1 MVTLLQ
7 TKNRDFDHSVKPWC
21 LITVIGLLCVFG
33 IVAKYEYDLVKIK
46 GHLQE
51 YLNTYFSDQQLIDI
65 NNSEE
70 DFNKFI
76 FTQAVYNG
84 MVHKPTVRNGHQC
97 LSFREIEE
105 NIRAICG
112 NNSLLIRV
120 KYEYLPAVQE
130 GENYILNSYMPLH
143 KYSYVIH
150 NVERLD
156 SNYYCA
162 KISYIDTKDGI
173 TSYLYDGSEA
183 NMEDLFG
190 QNTVY
195 TIDEKINI
203 VSDEI
208 KKNQNKYTVVEFIF
222 RYYDDSIFY
231 VGLNT

>member
-1 MVTLLQ
+1 
-7 TKNRDFDHSVKPWC
+7 
-21 LITVIGLLCVFG
+21 
-33 IVAKYEYDLVKIK
+33 
-46 GHLQE
+46 
-51 YLNTYFSDQQLIDI
+51 
-65 NNSEE
+65 
-70 DFNKFI
+70 
-76 FTQAVYNG
+76 
-84 MVHKPTVRNGHQC
+84 MVHKPTIRDGRQY
-97 LSFREIEE
+97 LSQREIEE

-112 NNSLLIRV
+112 NNPFAIRV
-120 KYEYLPAVQE
+120 KYEYLPAVRE
-130 GENYILNSYMPLH
+130 GENYVLNSYMPLH
-143 KYSYVIH
+143 KYSYVVH

-173 TSYLYDGSEA
+173 STYLYDGSKA
-183 NMEDLFG
+183 NMEDMFD

-231 VGLNT
+231 LGLNT

>member
-1 MVTLLQ
+1 M
-7 TKNRDFDHSVKPWC
+7 KKRWY
-21 LITVIGLLCVFG
+21 LIIVIGLLCVLG
-33 IVAKYEYDLVKIK
+33 IVAKHEYDLVKIK

-65 NNSEE
+65 NNLEEE

-84 MVHKPTVRNGHQC
+84 MVHKPTIRDGRQY
-97 LSFREIEE
+97 LSQREIEE

-112 NNSLLIRV
+112 NNSFVIRV
-120 KYEYLPAVQE
+120 KYEYLPAVRE
-130 GENYILNSYMPLH
+130 GENYVLNSYMPLH
-143 KYSYVIH
+143 KYSYVVH
-150 NVERLD
+150 NVKRLD

-173 TSYLYDGSEA
+173 STYLYDGSKA
-183 NMEDLFG
+183 NMEDLFD

-208 KKNQNKYTVVEFIF
+208 KKSQNKYTVVEFIF

-231 VGLNT
+231 LGLNT

>member
-1 MVTLLQ
+1 M
-7 TKNRDFDHSVKPWC
+7 KKRWY
-21 LITVIGLLCVFG
+21 LIIVIGLLCVFG

-65 NNSEE
+65 NNLEEE

-84 MVHKPTVRNGHQC
+84 MVHKPTIRDGRQY
-97 LSFREIEE
+97 LSQREIEE

-112 NNSLLIRV
+112 NNSFAIRV
-120 KYEYLPAVQE
+120 KYEYLPAVRE
-130 GENYILNSYMPLH
+130 GENYVLNSYMPLH

-162 KISYIDTKDGI
+162 KISYIDTKDRI
-173 TSYLYDGSEA
+173 TSYLC
-183 NMEDLFG
+183 
-190 QNTVY
+190 V
-195 TIDEKINI
+195 K
-203 VSDEI
+203 
-208 KKNQNKYTVVEFIF
+208 
-222 RYYDDSIFY
+222 
-231 VGLNT
+231 